1 MARENPITKYYKTGK
16 EKKSGKS
23 EKQDPVLQYISEYA
37 NGKNSLPL
45 LTEKEKE
52 AAQRRYLSQSQ
63 EAAAQMPSL
72 PAPSYGGFSLN
83 SYDSIRKYQAALTG
97 GGSQGQDTYVSQ
109 ADASKRV
116 GDTILY
122 HSGQVLNGASSS
134 LEGTADFF
142 LSHAEPIQR
151 RAMEKMQKSDPLL
164 YSYTYGTK
172 TPEQASQDI
181 ADFVARDL
189 TAENLGIPLE
199 EATRDRYGRGGKAE
213 QIAAQIENGV
223 GGMLPTVVISAV
235 TGGAGA
241 PAAMA
246 KALGIAGIGIS
257 AAGGGIQEALN
268 DGASFDQARLYGAAS
283 GAVEAGTEYMFD
295 GIGLLGKMGGG
306 FFDGILKTA
315 RPATGL
321 RRILGNAL
329 EEGAEEA
336 ASGLVNPLLKTIYQ
350 GKEALNEYRQ
360 PEYWADVAKQ
370 AAYGGATAL
379 AYSGTIGRL
388 QGAAGKRA
396 DVTSITEH
404 MTELEEVRSEKWKAG
419 TLDAKA
425 NETINKRLASDYELL
440 SKKLRGMSDSA
451 RSAAIRDNGLSSVVR
466 QDGTLQEAAQNVVER
481 LKGSADLTDVSG
493 KERATAAETA
503 AEAGDVKY
511 YTPTMTTGEV
521 SEVLRK
527 GNAKAI
533 TTELSREESRN
544 YRDMRQAFSSLQSK
558 TGIDMNLVVA
568 ETPQGSNGY
577 YDKATG
583 TVVIGRSRLSGDAT
597 SAADAWMATLTHEV
611 YHKTGTTSSGQALTE
626 YLNREDSA
634 LYWRSLDSFLR
645 SGYLGDYENSRQ
657 IYQELRDKVGA
668 EETLSTSEWETFS
681 AIGDEVTS
689 IMVEKAIGNQRFAAD
704 LIAQDK
710 GAIGRL
716 IYRLR
721 QSIEALRSSKNPTEV
736 KMRERFRT
744 AEKMFL
750 DAAAES
756 GYTYTDGKLI
766 GGGEDDDGDVRHSFS
781 ERETEVAKSTQSEV
795 TAEYQKTVDAILNG
809 SYSKSQNVI
818 LGYTPQV
825 YQRLGMPALPFV
837 IGSGHIYSAAKTEA
851 EARQDG
857 NFRKGTNY
865 HGLGE
870 KTVKNL
876 LKYAEKPIM
885 IISSK
890 DVNPNAVPL
899 RSNHSVVAIIDV
911 GTPGKNLL
919 LPIEITAERTVN
931 GQRMDVNVL
940 SSAYGRNVENL
951 VSEAIAQENSGDIGI
966 YYMTKEASAL
976 IGARVPFPA
985 RLQNVASDTI
995 IHPFSE
1001 KVNMQISDQTQS
1013 KQFKRWFGDWQNHP
1027 ESASKVV
1034 NDDGTPRVV
1043 YHGTNAKF
1051 WTFDLSR
1058 SGSNFGD
1065 VAEGL
1070 FFFTNKKSGY
1080 QNSASD
1086 YARNAVKNG
1095 GEERVLGCY
1104 LNMKKPLVLHSDGY
1118 YTPTAYFDKNAEA
1131 VYKQYLNGDYDG
1143 IIIENSDKSVD
1154 DSVIYMLDNPTQ
1166 IKSATDNL
1174 GTFDSGNPDIRYSLS
1189 EKPEG
1194 KDADGE
1200 SEEGV
1205 PRRVK
1210 TPISE
1215 KTRTE
1220 IERQARRIRAK
1231 YEAQIEEEASKIRE
1245 KFDAGDGMSLQDI
1258 QEEYFDKSL
1267 SQRIDEENKR
1277 YKQKVSALEESER
1290 LTDVAREWR
1299 LAALEREHAE
1309 RLSRIREEQGALDDA
1324 IRHTGEL
1331 RNRMEAEVREVR
1343 APIAD
1348 ADQSRVLTELK
1359 PKEKSLTERAR
1370 ETWDNMILNFTDDQ
1384 AAVIKEGKRLG
1395 IQDMDA
1401 KVNYTRAARNAA
1413 QYAMSKGGKQ
1423 VDIYGREMGPSLS
1436 DVFRGAYNRGK
1447 KYQKEFYTYLL
1458 WMHHADRIRQG
1469 KTVMGDYTADEAIQE
1484 ANRIVTRHPEMRAMA
1499 EKVWKYNDNLLK
1511 IREQYG
1517 LITHEATEEMR
1528 QRYPHYVPTFRAEQG
1543 NGTAGASADSRGM
1556 SVRSTIETAVGSTRD
1571 IMPLLESMAKQTME
1585 VYQAG
1590 RLNEMIGT
1598 LVDAAKANR
1607 DITNITIRSVAEDQA
1622 EKKISD
1628 TQRTAGDEFAEALRR
1643 GEDPV
1648 NLLEDAES
1656 ESYAGMRILD
1666 PNAYQNSVSY
1676 YRNGKRMIVQVTPE
1690 IYHGLKTYLPK
1701 AEIGNVLLDLISRGN
1716 RTFKELVTSK
1726 NPLFVIRNVAK
1737 DLQEAAFTT
1746 KYGITTFYRNLP
1758 RSYWQI
1764 LKNGKYWQEYQM
1776 AGGLSSSI
1784 YDYYEGVKASEM
1796 RNKPSKDAGAREK
1809 LTYWWEKAS
1818 SSIEYVNMVTEQ
1830 ATRLTEF
1837 ILAREHGAS
1846 LQQALLDSAE
1856 VTTNFS
1862 RGGTF
1867 AKALN
1872 RTIMPFLNPSIQ
1884 GWSKLTRGIV
1894 KTKGTQAWIRLI
1906 VKSVLLGILPAAL
1919 NDLINRDNE
1928 WYDALPVSDKENYY
1942 IIALGKGNFLR
1953 IPKGRIQAAVGSLW
1967 VHGSEMA
1974 KGQENLGEAVSE
1986 SFGTVL
1992 DQVSPV
1998 GDFTRNFFSPFTD
2011 IATNTT
2017 WYGSEIEGASLQ
2029 SLKPSERYDN
2039 RTSDIAILIGKL
2051 INYSP
2056 KKIHYL
2062 IDQYTG
2068 VLGDLIL
2075 PPTSRGNIKYP
2086 VISPLKDAFV
2096 VSAQT
2101 HNRYANDFYNKIDQL
2116 TQERN
2121 SGDLKSYFALRYL
2134 NSAASD
2140 ISEMYGKKNEIE
2152 ASDLSI
2158 TDKRKQS
2165 DALTTLIGATQKAA
2179 LENAEKLERIS
2190 RTLDYS
2196 GRVDAIY
2203 RSSEYGELDGKQ
2215 KESVGDRMSDYYYD
2229 LARSE
2234 MTGEYPGAK
2243 QSLMKAMDDD
2253 SLFIALAQINRI
2265 EGDTDRNG
2273 NTVSGSRKKK
2283 IMSYI
2288 KSLDIPKAKKYM
2300 LMGYLGYKNTSGGK
2314 DVMEYINGLDLSR
2327 AEEYML
2333 YGLSGYNASGGKKEV
2348 WNYINN
2354 LNMDRENKQ
2363 KLWKACGF

>member
-16 EKKSGKS
+16 EKKIGKS
-23 EKQDPVLQYISEYA
+23 EKQDPVLKYISEYA
-37 NGKNSLPL
+37 NGRNSLPL

-63 EAAAQMPSL
+63 EASSPMLSL
-72 PAPSYGGFSLN
+72 PVPSYGGFSPN
-83 SYDSIRKYQAALTG
+83 SYDSIRKYQEALTG
-97 GGSQGQDTYVSQ
+97 GGSQDQDAYVSQ

-122 HSGQVLNGASSS
+122 HSGQVLNGAVSS
-134 LEGTADFF
+134 LEGTADAF
-142 LSHAEPIQR
+142 LSFAEPIQR
-151 RAMEKMQKSDPLL
+151 RAMEKMQKADPLL

-172 TPEQASQDI
+172 TPEQASQYI

-223 GGMLPTVVISAV
+223 GGMLPTVAISAV

-315 RPATGL
+315 KPATGL

-425 NETINKRLASDYELL
+425 NETINKRLAYDYELL
-440 SKKLRGMSDSA
+440 SKKLRGMSESA

-493 KERATAAETA
+493 KESATAAETA
-503 AEAGDVKY
+503 ATAGDVKY
-511 YTPTMTTGEV
+511 YTPTMTAGEV

-558 TGIDMNLVVA
+558 TGIDLNLVVA

-668 EETLSTSEWETFS
+668 GETLSTSEWETFS

-766 GGGEDDDGDVRHSFS
+766 GGGEDDDGDVRYSLSENAERDVDRALNDTSFRDDVYLTES
-781 ERETEVAKSTQSEV
+781 SPAIIANQEGVRNLPMLMKASHIRENVFTEQ
-795 TAEYQKTVDAILNG
+795 
-809 SYSKSQNVI
+809 
-818 LGYTPQV
+818 
-825 YQRLGMPALPFV
+825 
-837 IGSGHIYSAAKTEA
+837 
-851 EARQDG
+851 EARANGLKVDG
-857 NFRKGTNY
+857 HTHY
-865 HGLGE
+865 HGLGKELFLNIIAGLDDVSLAYRGTRNASDSGRRENYFLLISQYKDSSGNTINVPVYINE
-870 KTVKNL
+870 KGQYNRVFIDTNKVATVFGREGLND
-876 LKYAEKPIM
+876 Y
-885 IISSK
+885 
-890 DVNPNAVPL
+890 L
-899 RSNHSVVAIIDV
+899 RREVQS
-911 GTPGKNLL
+911 G
-919 LPIEITAERTVN
+919 
-931 GQRMDVNVL
+931 
-940 SSAYGRNVENL
+940 NL
-951 VSEAIAQENSGDIGI
+951 VRIKNRSTQASERP
-966 YYMTKEASAL
+966 TL
-976 IGARVPFPA
+976 IVGGYSKS
-985 RLQNVASDTI
+985 ASDTSI
-995 IHPFSE
+995 SNSVTN
-1001 KVNMQISDQTQS
+1001 VNTQEQ
-1013 KQFKRWFGDWQNHP
+1013 K
-1027 ESASKVV
+1027 
-1034 NDDGTPRVV
+1034 
-1043 YHGTNAKF
+1043 
-1051 WTFDLSR
+1051 
-1058 SGSNFGD
+1058 NFGNLK
-1065 VAEGL
+1065 EG
-1070 FFFTNKKSGY
+1070 
-1080 QNSASD
+1080 SD
-1086 YARNAVKNG
+1086 R
-1095 GEERVLGCY
+1095 
-1104 LNMKKPLVLHSDGY
+1104 
-1118 YTPTAYFDKNAEA
+1118 
-1131 VYKQYLNGDYDG
+1131 
-1143 IIIENSDKSVD
+1143 
-1154 DSVIYMLDNPTQ
+1154 
-1166 IKSATDNL
+1166 
-1174 GTFDSGNPDIRYSLS
+1174 DIRYSLS
-1189 EKPEG
+1189 EKPDG
-1194 KDADGE
+1194 KDTDGE
-1200 SEEGV
+1200 SEE
-1205 PRRVK
+1205 RK
-1210 TPISE
+1210 T
-1215 KTRTE
+1215 
-1220 IERQARRIRAK
+1220 
-1231 YEAQIEEEASKIRE
+1231 
-1245 KFDAGDGMSLQDI
+1245 
-1258 QEEYFDKSL
+1258 
-1267 SQRIDEENKR
+1267 
-1277 YKQKVSALEESER
+1277 
-1290 LTDVAREWR
+1290 
-1299 LAALEREHAE
+1299 
-1309 RLSRIREEQGALDDA
+1309 
-1324 IRHTGEL
+1324 
-1331 RNRMEAEVREVR
+1331 
-1343 APIAD
+1343 
-1348 ADQSRVLTELK
+1348 SRVLTEVK
-1359 PKEKSLTERAR
+1359 PKEKSLEERAR

-1384 AAVIKEGKRLG
+1384 AAIIKEGQRLG

-1423 VDIYGREMGPSLS
+1423 VDIDGREMGPSLS

-1447 KYQKEFYTYLL
+1447 EYQKEFYTYLL

-1517 LITHEATEEMR
+1517 LITHEAAEEMR
-1528 QRYPHYVPTFRAEQG
+1528 RRYPHYVPTFRAEQG
-1543 NGTAGASADSRGM
+1543 NGTAGAGADSRGM
-1556 SVRSTIETAVGSTRD
+1556 SVRSTMKTAVGSTKD
-1571 IMPLLESMAKQTME
+1571 IMPLLDSMAKQTME

-1598 LVDAAKANR
+1598 LVDAAKASG

-1628 TQRTAGDEFAEALRR
+1628 AQRTAGDEFAEALRR

-1701 AEIGNVLLDLISRGN
+1701 AEIGNVLLDLVSRGN

-1737 DLQEAAFTT
+1737 DLQEAAFST
-1746 KYGITTFYRNLP
+1746 KYGIATFYRNLP
-1758 RSYWQI
+1758 RSYQQI

-1796 RNKPSKDAGAREK
+1796 RNKPSKDAGALEK

-1846 LQQALLDSAE
+1846 LQQALLDSAD

-1974 KGQENLGEAVSE
+1974 KGRENLGEAVSE
-1986 SFGTVL
+1986 SFGTVM

-1998 GDFTRNFFSPFTD
+1998 GNFTRNFFSPFTD

-2039 RTSDIAILIGKL
+2039 RTSEIAILIGKL

-2068 VLGDLIL
+2068 VIGDLIL
-2075 PPTSRGNIKYP
+2075 SPTSRGNIKYP

-2116 TQERN
+2116 TQEKN
-2121 SGDLKSYFALRYL
+2121 AGDLKSYFALRYL
-2134 NSAASD
+2134 NGAASD

-2152 ASDLSI
+2152 ASNLSI
-2158 TDKRKQS
+2158 ADKRKQS

-2190 RTLDYS
+2190 LTLDYS
-2196 GRVDAIY
+2196 GRVDAIS

-2265 EGDTDRNG
+2265 KGDTDKNG

-2288 KSLDIPKAKKYM
+2288 NSLDIPKAKKYM

-2314 DVMEYINGLDLSR
+2314 DVMEYIKGLDLSR
-2327 AEEYML
+2327 TEKYML
-2333 YGLSGYNASGGKKEV
+2333 YGLSGYDASGGKKEV
-2348 WNYINN
+2348 WNYINH
-2354 LNMDRENKQ
+2354 LNMDREDKQ

>member
-37 NGKNSLPL
+37 NRKNSLPL

-63 EAAAQMPSL
+63 EAAAPMPSL
-72 PAPSYGGFSLN
+72 PAPSYGGFSPN

-134 LEGTADFF
+134 LEGSADYL
-142 LSHAEPIQR
+142 LSHAEPILR
-151 RAMEKMQKSDPLL
+151 RVMEETQKSDPLR
-164 YSYTYGTK
+164 YSYTYGAK

-199 EATRDRYGRGGKAE
+199 EAARDRYGRGGKAE
-213 QIAAQIENGV
+213 QIAAKLENGV
-223 GGMLPTVVISAV
+223 GGMLPTVVISSV

-241 PAAMA
+241 PAALA
-246 KALGIAGIGIS
+246 RALGIAGIGIS

-268 DGASFDQARLYGAAS
+268 DGASFDQARLYGLAS
-283 GAVEAGTEYMFD
+283 GAVEAGTESMFD
-295 GIGLLGKMGGG
+295 GIALLGKMGGG

-493 KERATAAETA
+493 KESATAAETA

-511 YTPTMTTGEV
+511 YTPTMTAGEV

-668 EETLSTSEWETFS
+668 GETLSTSEWETFS
-681 AIGDEVTS
+681 AISDEVTS

-744 AEKMFL
+744 AEKMFM

-766 GGGEDDDGDVRHSFS
+766 GGGEDEKEEPSESDDSIRNSLNTAYDYTKPF
-781 ERETEVAKSTQSEV
+781 ADQIDDYKSGNIPARDSLVVSGTPEILQKIGFNALPV
-795 TAEYQKTVDAILNG
+795 TINQTHVNYILNG
-809 SYSKSQNVI
+809 IKDADHFLGETFLKQLPQSLENPVAVIASQSKANRAMVI
-818 LGYTPQV
+818 LK
-825 YQRLGMPALPFV
+825 
-837 IGSGHIYSAAKTEA
+837 H
-851 EARQDG
+851 
-857 NFRKGTNY
+857 
-865 HGLGE
+865 
-870 KTVKNL
+870 TVNGKQT
-876 LKYAEKPIM
+876 
-885 IISSK
+885 
-890 DVNPNAVPL
+890 
-899 RSNHSVVAIIDV
+899 VV
-911 GTPGKNLL
+911 
-919 LPIEITAERTVN
+919 PIEIDGFAHLNNIRIDSN
-931 GQRMDVNVL
+931 
-940 SSAYGRNVENL
+940 
-951 VSEAIAQENSGDIGI
+951 AIASVYGKNSALNQLLSAISDESNKKTSLYYWNKKEAMALLQSAGHQLSGGLPKDGFVHSIRENSSPV
-966 YYMTKEASAL
+966 KSKFE
-976 IGARVPFPA
+976 
-985 RLQNVASDTI
+985 NVT
-995 IHPFSE
+995 E
-1001 KVNMQISDQTQS
+1001 TQ
-1013 KQFKRWFGDWQNHP
+1013 QFKRWFGDWQNHP
-1027 ESASKVV
+1027 ENASKVV
-1034 NDDGTPRVV
+1034 NDDGTPKVV
-1043 YHGTNAKF
+1043 YHGTRNRFTTFELQSDPKF
-1051 WTFDLSR
+1051 GRILGNGFY
-1058 SGSNFGD
+1058 
-1065 VAEGL
+1065 
-1070 FFFTNKKSGY
+1070 FT
-1080 QNSASD
+1080 SD
-1086 YARNAVKNG
+1086 YSKAHQYANGRFSEGQDRGGIVMPVYLDMKNPYIIAADADRTKWRR
-1095 GEERVLGCY
+1095 EY
-1104 LNMKKPLVLHSDGY
+1104 AK
-1118 YTPTAYFDKNAEA
+1118 
-1131 VYKQYLNGDYDG
+1131 GDYDG
-1143 IIIENSDKSVD
+1143 IIDERFNTYFVE
-1154 DSVIYMLDNPTQ
+1154 NPTQ

>member
-16 EKKSGKS
+16 EKKIGKS
-23 EKQDPVLQYISEYA
+23 EKQDPVLKYISEYA
-37 NGKNSLPL
+37 NGRNSLPL

-63 EAAAQMPSL
+63 EASSPMLSL
-72 PAPSYGGFSLN
+72 PVPSYGGFSPN
-83 SYDSIRKYQAALTG
+83 SYDSIRKYQEALTG
-97 GGSQGQDTYVSQ
+97 GGSQDQDAYVSQ

-122 HSGQVLNGASSS
+122 HSGQVLNGAVSS
-134 LEGTADFF
+134 LEGTADAF
-142 LSHAEPIQR
+142 LSFAEPIQR
-151 RAMEKMQKSDPLL
+151 RAMEKMQKADPLL

-172 TPEQASQDI
+172 TPEQASQYI

-223 GGMLPTVVISAV
+223 GGMLPTVAISAV

-315 RPATGL
+315 KPATGL

-425 NETINKRLASDYELL
+425 NETINKRLAYDYELL
-440 SKKLRGMSDSA
+440 SKKLRGMSESA

-493 KERATAAETA
+493 KESATAAETA
-503 AEAGDVKY
+503 ATAGDVKY
-511 YTPTMTTGEV
+511 YTPTMTAGEV

-668 EETLSTSEWETFS
+668 GETLSTSEWETFS
-681 AIGDEVTS
+681 TIGDEVTS

-766 GGGEDDDGDVRHSFS
+766 GGGEDKKEEPSESDDSIRNSLNTAYDYTKPF
-781 ERETEVAKSTQSEV
+781 ADQIDDYKSGNIPARDSLVVSGTPEILQKIGFNALPV
-795 TAEYQKTVDAILNG
+795 TINQTHVNYILNG
-809 SYSKSQNVI
+809 IKDADHFLGETFLKQLPQSLENPVAVIASQSKANRAMVI
-818 LGYTPQV
+818 LK
-825 YQRLGMPALPFV
+825 
-837 IGSGHIYSAAKTEA
+837 H
-851 EARQDG
+851 
-857 NFRKGTNY
+857 
-865 HGLGE
+865 
-870 KTVKNL
+870 TVNGKQT
-876 LKYAEKPIM
+876 
-885 IISSK
+885 
-890 DVNPNAVPL
+890 
-899 RSNHSVVAIIDV
+899 VV
-911 GTPGKNLL
+911 
-919 LPIEITAERTVN
+919 PIEIDGFAHLNHIRIDSN
-931 GQRMDVNVL
+931 AI
-940 SSAYGRNVENL
+940 SSVYGKNSALNQL
-951 VSEAIAQENSGDIGI
+951 FSAISDESSGKTSL
-966 YYMTKEASAL
+966 YYWNKKEAMALLQSAGHQL
-976 IGARVPFPA
+976 SGGLPKDGFVHSIRESSSPVKSKFE
-985 RLQNVASDTI
+985 NVT
-995 IHPFSE
+995 E
-1001 KVNMQISDQTQS
+1001 TQ
-1013 KQFKRWFGDWQNHP
+1013 QFKRWFGDWQNHP

-1034 NDDGTPRVV
+1034 NDDGTPKVV
-1043 YHGTNAKF
+1043 YHGTNADFTVFNSKNGTYWF
-1051 WTFDLSR
+1051 SESEDYAEAMMKER
-1058 SGSNFGD
+1058 GGD
-1065 VAEGL
+1065 KVMSAYLQMKNPMVAKLEPTQ
-1070 FFFTNKKSGY
+1070 FTNPVYEAPLIRQAKE
-1080 QNSASD
+1080 
-1086 YARNAVKNG
+1086 NG
-1095 GEERVLGCY
+1095 
-1104 LNMKKPLVLHSDGY
+1104 
-1118 YTPTAYFDKNAEA
+1118 
-1131 VYKQYLNGDYDG
+1131 YDG
-1143 IIIENSDKSVD
+1143 LIIENNTDTSDLAYDKFFVVFSP
-1154 DSVIYMLDNPTQ
+1154 NQ

-1194 KDADGE
+1194 KDTDGE
-1200 SEEGV
+1200 SEE
-1205 PRRVK
+1205 RK
-1210 TPISE
+1210 T
-1215 KTRTE
+1215 
-1220 IERQARRIRAK
+1220 
-1231 YEAQIEEEASKIRE
+1231 
-1245 KFDAGDGMSLQDI
+1245 
-1258 QEEYFDKSL
+1258 
-1267 SQRIDEENKR
+1267 
-1277 YKQKVSALEESER
+1277 
-1290 LTDVAREWR
+1290 
-1299 LAALEREHAE
+1299 
-1309 RLSRIREEQGALDDA
+1309 
-1324 IRHTGEL
+1324 
-1331 RNRMEAEVREVR
+1331 
-1343 APIAD
+1343 
-1348 ADQSRVLTELK
+1348 SRVLTEVK
-1359 PKEKSLTERAR
+1359 PKEKSLEERAR

-1384 AAVIKEGKRLG
+1384 AAIIKEGKRLG

-1423 VDIYGREMGPSLS
+1423 VDIDGREMGPSLS

-1447 KYQKEFYTYLL
+1447 EYQKEFYTYLL

-1517 LITHEATEEMR
+1517 LITHEAAEEMR
-1528 QRYPHYVPTFRAEQG
+1528 RRYPHYVPTFRAEQG
-1543 NGTAGASADSRGM
+1543 NGTAGAGADSRGM
-1556 SVRSTIETAVGSTRD
+1556 SVRSTMKTAVGSTKD
-1571 IMPLLESMAKQTME
+1571 IMPLLDSMAKQTME

-1598 LVDAAKANR
+1598 LVDAAKASG

-1628 TQRTAGDEFAEALRR
+1628 AQRTAGDEFAEALRR

-1666 PNAYQNSVSY
+1666 PNAYKNSVSY

-1701 AEIGNVLLDLISRGN
+1701 AEIGNVLLDLVSRGN

-1737 DLQEAAFTT
+1737 DLQEAAFST
-1746 KYGITTFYRNLP
+1746 KYGIATFYRNLP
-1758 RSYWQI
+1758 RSYQQI

-1796 RNKPSKDAGAREK
+1796 RNKPSKDAGALEK
-1809 LTYWWEKAS
+1809 LTYGWEKAS

-1846 LQQALLDSAE
+1846 LQQALLDSAD

-1942 IIALGKGNFLR
+1942 VIALGKGNFLR

-1974 KGQENLGEAVSE
+1974 KGRENLGEAVSE
-1986 SFGTVL
+1986 SFGTVM

-2039 RTSDIAILIGKL
+2039 RTSEIAILIGKL

-2068 VLGDLIL
+2068 VIGDLIL
-2075 PPTSRGNIKYP
+2075 SPTSRGNIKYP

-2116 TQERN
+2116 TQEKNAGELR
-2121 SGDLKSYFALRYL
+2121 SYFALRYL
-2134 NSAASD
+2134 NGAASD
-2140 ISEMYGKKNEIE
+2140 ISEMYGEKNEIE

-2190 RTLDYS
+2190 LTLDYS
-2196 GRVDAIY
+2196 GRVNAIS

-2265 EGDTDRNG
+2265 KGDTDKNG

-2288 KSLDIPKAKKYM
+2288 NSLDIPKAKKYM

-2327 AEEYML
+2327 TEKYML
-2333 YGLSGYNASGGKKEV
+2333 YGLSGYDASGGKKEV
-2348 WNYINN
+2348 WNYINH
-2354 LNMDRENKQ
+2354 LNMDREDKQ

>member
-1 MARENPITKYYKTGK
+1 
-16 EKKSGKS
+16 
-23 EKQDPVLQYISEYA
+23 
-37 NGKNSLPL
+37 
-45 LTEKEKE
+45 
-52 AAQRRYLSQSQ
+52 
-63 EAAAQMPSL
+63 
-72 PAPSYGGFSLN
+72 
-83 SYDSIRKYQAALTG
+83 
-97 GGSQGQDTYVSQ
+97 
-109 ADASKRV
+109 
-116 GDTILY
+116 
-122 HSGQVLNGASSS
+122 
-134 LEGTADFF
+134 
-142 LSHAEPIQR
+142 
-151 RAMEKMQKSDPLL
+151 
-164 YSYTYGTK
+164 
-172 TPEQASQDI
+172 
-181 ADFVARDL
+181 
-189 TAENLGIPLE
+189 
-199 EATRDRYGRGGKAE
+199 
-213 QIAAQIENGV
+213 
-223 GGMLPTVVISAV
+223 
-235 TGGAGA
+235 
-241 PAAMA
+241 MA
-246 KALGIAGIGIS
+246 KAFGIAGIGIS
-257 AAGGGIQEALN
+257 AAGRGTQEALN

-295 GIGLLGKMGGG
+295 GIGMLGKMGGG
-306 FFDGILKTA
+306 FFDDILKTA

-440 SKKLRGMSDSA
+440 SKKLQGMSESA

-466 QDGTLQEAAQNVVER
+466 QDGTLQDAAQNVVER
-481 LKGSADLTDVSG
+481 LKGSADLTDASG
-493 KERATAAETA
+493 KESATAAETA
-503 AEAGDVKY
+503 AEAVDVKY
-511 YTPTMTTGEV
+511 YTPTMTAGEV
-521 SEVLRK
+521 SDVLRK

-544 YRDMRQAFSSLQSK
+544 YRDIRQAFSSLQSK
-558 TGIDMNLVVA
+558 TGIDLNLVVA

-668 EETLSTSEWETFS
+668 GETLSTSEWETFS
-681 AIGDEVTS
+681 AISDEVNS

-704 LIAQDK
+704 LIAQDQ

-756 GYTYTDGKLI
+756 GYTYTNGKLI
-766 GGGEDDDGDVRHSFS
+766 GGGEDEKEEPS
-781 ERETEVAKSTQSEV
+781 ES
-795 TAEYQKTVDAILNG
+795 
-809 SYSKSQNVI
+809 
-818 LGYTPQV
+818 
-825 YQRLGMPALPFV
+825 
-837 IGSGHIYSAAKTEA
+837 
-851 EARQDG
+851 
-857 NFRKGTNY
+857 
-865 HGLGE
+865 
-870 KTVKNL
+870 
-876 LKYAEKPIM
+876 
-885 IISSK
+885 
-890 DVNPNAVPL
+890 
-899 RSNHSVVAIIDV
+899 
-911 GTPGKNLL
+911 
-919 LPIEITAERTVN
+919 
-931 GQRMDVNVL
+931 
-940 SSAYGRNVENL
+940 
-951 VSEAIAQENSGDIGI
+951 
-966 YYMTKEASAL
+966 
-976 IGARVPFPA
+976 
-985 RLQNVASDTI
+985 
-995 IHPFSE
+995 
-1001 KVNMQISDQTQS
+1001 
-1013 KQFKRWFGDWQNHP
+1013 
-1027 ESASKVV
+1027 
-1034 NDDGTPRVV
+1034 
-1043 YHGTNAKF
+1043 
-1051 WTFDLSR
+1051 
-1058 SGSNFGD
+1058 
-1065 VAEGL
+1065 
-1070 FFFTNKKSGY
+1070 
-1080 QNSASD
+1080 
-1086 YARNAVKNG
+1086 
-1095 GEERVLGCY
+1095 
-1104 LNMKKPLVLHSDGY
+1104 
-1118 YTPTAYFDKNAEA
+1118 
-1131 VYKQYLNGDYDG
+1131 
-1143 IIIENSDKSVD
+1143 D
-1154 DSVIYMLDNPTQ
+1154 DSM
-1166 IKSATDNL
+1166 
-1174 GTFDSGNPDIRYSLS
+1174 GNPDIRYSLS
-1189 EKPEG
+1189 EKPDG
-1194 KDADGE
+1194 KDTDGE
-1200 SEEGV
+1200 SEE
-1205 PRRVK
+1205 RK
-1210 TPISE
+1210 T
-1215 KTRTE
+1215 
-1220 IERQARRIRAK
+1220 
-1231 YEAQIEEEASKIRE
+1231 
-1245 KFDAGDGMSLQDI
+1245 
-1258 QEEYFDKSL
+1258 
-1267 SQRIDEENKR
+1267 
-1277 YKQKVSALEESER
+1277 
-1290 LTDVAREWR
+1290 
-1299 LAALEREHAE
+1299 
-1309 RLSRIREEQGALDDA
+1309 
-1324 IRHTGEL
+1324 
-1331 RNRMEAEVREVR
+1331 
-1343 APIAD
+1343 
-1348 ADQSRVLTELK
+1348 SRVLTEVK
-1359 PKEKSLTERAR
+1359 PKEKSLEERAR

-1384 AAVIKEGKRLG
+1384 AAIIKEGQRLG

-1423 VDIYGREMGPSLS
+1423 VDIDGREMGPSLS

-1447 KYQKEFYTYLL
+1447 EYQKEFYTYLL

-1499 EKVWKYNDNLLK
+1499 AKVWKYNDNLLK

-1517 LITHEATEEMR
+1517 LITHEAAKEMR
-1528 QRYPHYVPTFRAEQG
+1528 RRYPHYVPTFRAEQG
-1543 NGTAGASADSRGM
+1543 NGTAGAGADSRGM
-1556 SVRSTIETAVGSTRD
+1556 SVRSTIKTAVGSTKD
-1571 IMPLLESMAKQTME
+1571 IMPLLDSMAKQTME

-1598 LVDAAKANR
+1598 LVDAAEASG
-1607 DITNITIRSVAEDQA
+1607 DITNIKIRSVADEQA

-1628 TQRTAGDEFAEALRR
+1628 AQRTAGYEFAEALRR

-1656 ESYAGMRILD
+1656 ESYAGIRILD
-1666 PNAYQNSVSY
+1666 PNEYQNSVSY

-1701 AEIGNVLLDLISRGN
+1701 AEIGNVLLDLVSRGN
-1716 RTFKELVTSK
+1716 RTFKKLVTSK

-1737 DLQEAAFTT
+1737 DLQEAAFST
-1746 KYGITTFYRNLP
+1746 KYGIATFYRNLP
-1758 RSYWQI
+1758 RSYQQI
-1764 LKNGKYWQEYQM
+1764 LKNGKYWKEYQM

-1809 LTYWWEKAS
+1809 ITYGWEKAS

-1837 ILAREHGAS
+1837 IMAREHGAS
-1846 LQQALLDSAE
+1846 LQQALLDSAD

-1974 KGQENLGEAVSE
+1974 KGRENLGEAVSE
-1986 SFGTVL
+1986 SFGTVM

-1998 GDFTRNFFSPFTD
+1998 GNFTRNFFSPFTD

-2039 RTSDIAILIGKL
+2039 RTSEIAILIGKL

-2068 VLGDLIL
+2068 VIGDLIL
-2075 PPTSRGNIKYP
+2075 PLTSRGNIKYP

-2196 GRVDAIY
+2196 GRVDAIS
-2203 RSSEYGELDGKQ
+2203 RSSEYRELDGKQ
-2215 KESVGDRMSDYYYD
+2215 KESVGDRMSDYYYN
-2229 LARSE
+2229 LARAE

-2273 NTVSGSRKKK
+2273 NTVSGSRQKK

-2288 KSLDIPKAKKYM
+2288 NSLDIPKAKKYM

-2327 AEEYML
+2327 AEKYML
-2333 YGLSGYNASGGKKEV
+2333 YGLSGYDASGGKKEV
-2348 WNYINN
+2348 WNYINH
-2354 LNMDRENKQ
+2354 LNMDREDKQ

>member
-766 GGGEDDDGDVRHSFS
+766 GGGEDDDGDVRYSKEKSFS
-781 ERETEVAKSTQSEV
+781 DQIDDVINGEHNSRYDLYISDTPKILKDLNFPDAPLLMRNGKISEILQKHPEMS
-795 TAEYQKTVDAILNG
+795 AELLKKIPDAI
-809 SYSKSQNVI
+809 
-818 LGYTPQV
+818 TD
-825 YQRLGMPALPFV
+825 PAL
-837 IGSGHIYSAAKTEA
+837 ILKSKTHPV
-851 EARQDG
+851 DS
-857 NFRKGTNY
+857 
-865 HGLGE
+865 
-870 KTVKNL
+870 VV
-876 LKYAEKPIM
+876 
-885 IISSK
+885 IIS
-890 DVNPNAVPL
+890 DVMTSNGEMIVPIWV
-899 RSNHSVVAIIDV
+899 NQEGNYIDV
-911 GTPGKNLL
+911 EMGSVSTN
-919 LPIEITAERTVN
+919 ANFVA
-931 GQRMDVNVL
+931 
-940 SSAYGRNVENL
+940 SAYGRSVKSLLEYARDNDGFLYQSKNKNRVRNL
-951 VSEAIAQENSGDIGI
+951 
-966 YYMTKEASAL
+966 L
-976 IGARVPFPA
+976 ARNG
-985 RLQNVASDTI
+985 LQLPT
-995 IHPFSE
+995 PL
-1001 KVNMQISDQTQS
+1001 KISDSDISVSNSVTNVNTQEQ
-1013 KQFKRWFGDWQNHP
+1013 K
-1027 ESASKVV
+1027 
-1034 NDDGTPRVV
+1034 
-1043 YHGTNAKF
+1043 
-1051 WTFDLSR
+1051 
-1058 SGSNFGD
+1058 NFGNLK
-1065 VAEGL
+1065 EG
-1070 FFFTNKKSGY
+1070 
-1080 QNSASD
+1080 SD
-1086 YARNAVKNG
+1086 R
-1095 GEERVLGCY
+1095 
-1104 LNMKKPLVLHSDGY
+1104 
-1118 YTPTAYFDKNAEA
+1118 
-1131 VYKQYLNGDYDG
+1131 
-1143 IIIENSDKSVD
+1143 
-1154 DSVIYMLDNPTQ
+1154 
-1166 IKSATDNL
+1166 
-1174 GTFDSGNPDIRYSLS
+1174 DIRYSLS

-1194 KDADGE
+1194 KDTDGE
-1200 SEEGV
+1200 SEE
-1205 PRRVK
+1205 RK
-1210 TPISE
+1210 T
-1215 KTRTE
+1215 
-1220 IERQARRIRAK
+1220 
-1231 YEAQIEEEASKIRE
+1231 
-1245 KFDAGDGMSLQDI
+1245 
-1258 QEEYFDKSL
+1258 
-1267 SQRIDEENKR
+1267 
-1277 YKQKVSALEESER
+1277 
-1290 LTDVAREWR
+1290 
-1299 LAALEREHAE
+1299 
-1309 RLSRIREEQGALDDA
+1309 
-1324 IRHTGEL
+1324 
-1331 RNRMEAEVREVR
+1331 
-1343 APIAD
+1343 
-1348 ADQSRVLTELK
+1348 SRVLTELK
-1359 PKEKSLTERAR
+1359 PKEKSLEERAR

-1384 AAVIKEGKRLG
+1384 AAIIKEGQRLG

-1423 VDIYGREMGPSLS
+1423 VDIDGREMGPSLS

-1447 KYQKEFYTYLL
+1447 EYQKEFYTYLL

-1517 LITHEATEEMR
+1517 LITHDAAEEMR
-1528 QRYPHYVPTFRAEQG
+1528 RRYPHYVPTFRAEQG
-1543 NGTAGASADSRGM
+1543 NGTAGAGADSRGM
-1556 SVRSTIETAVGSTRD
+1556 SVRSTIKTAVGSTRD
-1571 IMPLLESMAKQTME
+1571 IMPLLDSMAKQTME

-1598 LVDAAKANR
+1598 LVDAAEASG

-1628 TQRTAGDEFAEALRR
+1628 AQRTAGDEFAEALRR

-1737 DLQEAAFTT
+1737 DLQEAAFST
-1746 KYGITTFYRNLP
+1746 KYGISKFYRNLP

-1796 RNKPSKDAGAREK
+1796 RNRPSKDAGAREK

-1846 LQQALLDSAE
+1846 LQQALLDSAD

-1894 KTKGTQAWIRLI
+1894 KTKGVWAWVRLI
-1906 VKSVLLGILPAAL
+1906 VKSALLGILPAAL

-1974 KGQENLGEAVSE
+1974 KGEENLGEAVSE

-1998 GDFTRNFFSPFTD
+1998 GNFTRNLFSPFTD

-2068 VLGDLIL
+2068 VIGDLIL
-2075 PPTSRGNIKYP
+2075 PLTSRGNIKYP

-2196 GRVDAIY
+2196 GRVDAIS